1 MIEQLV
7 FGQVVQM
14 PEAPNIAREIVLGT
28 GMSVHTDA
36 YSVSRA
42 CATSFQA
49 VANVAESLM
58 AGTIRA
64 GIAGGADS
72 SSVLPIGVSKKLA
85 RTLVDAN
92 KARTL
97 GQRLKLF
104 SRLRLRDL
112 LPVPPAVAE
121 YSTGLR
127 MGDTAE
133 QMAKTW
139 GITREQQDALAHRSH
154 QLAAKAWEEGKLASE
169 VMTAYVPPFRE
180 PLENDNNIRKNST
193 LADYQKLRPA
203 FDRRHGTV
211 TAANSTPLTDG
222 AAAVIMMTESQ
233 AKALG
238 LTPLGYLRSY
248 AFTAIDVR
256 QDMLLGPAWSTPLA
270 LERAGL
276 TLADLTLIDM
286 HEAFA
291 AQTLANLQCLASD
304 RFARDVLGRSQ
315 ATGEVDESKFNV
327 LGGSIAYGHPFAA
340 TGARMITQTLHELRR
355 RGRIWSGYRLRGGWS
370 RRGDDSGG
378 GIMDMTS
385 AFTLDIRPDNVAVI
399 TIDAPGEKMNTL
411 KAEFG
416 QQVRAIVR
424 QIRDNK
430 SLRGAVLISAKPDN
444 FIAGADINMIARCA
458 TAQEAEALARQGQ
471 QIMAEIHGLAIPVIA
486 AIHGACLGGG
496 LELALACHGRVCS
509 DDEKTRLGLPE
520 VQLGLL
526 PGSGGTQRL
535 PRLIG
540 VSGALEMILTGKQ
553 LRPRQALKAGLVDEV
568 RNRFCCRRRWNW
580 R

>member
-1 MIEQLV
+1 MSQALPLVTRQGDRIAIVSGLRTPFARQATAFHGIPAVDLGNMVVSELLARSEIPPEIIEQLV

-72 SSVLPIGVSKKLA
+72 SSVLPIGVSKKLG
-85 RTLVDAN
+85 RTLVDVN

-104 SRLRLRDL
+104 ARLRPRDL

-133 QMAKTW
+133 QMAKTH

-154 QLAAKAWEEGKLASE
+154 TKAANAWREGKLADE
-169 VMTAYVPPFRE
+169 VMTAFIPPYRQPFSE
-180 PLENDNNIRKNST
+180 DNNVRQNSSI
-193 LADYQKLRPA
+193 ADYAKLRPA
-203 FDRRHGTV
+203 FDRKHGTV

-222 AAAVIMMTESQ
+222 AAAIILMTESR
-233 AKALG
+233 AKELG
-238 LTPLGYLRSY
+238 LKPLGYLRSY
-248 AFTAIDVR
+248 AFTAVDVWK
-256 QDMLLGPAWSTPLA
+256 DMLLGPAWATPLA
-270 LERAGL
+270 LERAGI
-276 TLADLTLIDM
+276 TLNDLTLFDM

-291 AQTLANLQCLASD
+291 AQTLANLKMIASE
-304 RFARDVLGRSQ
+304 RFARDVLGRAH
-315 ATGEVDESKFNV
+315 ATGEVDDTKFNV

-355 RGRIWSGYRLRGGWS
+355 RGGGF
-370 RRGDDSGG
+370 GLVTACAAGG
-378 GIMDMTS
+378 
-385 AFTLDIRPDNVAVI
+385 L
-399 TIDAPGEKMNTL
+399 
-411 KAEFG
+411 
-416 QQVRAIVR
+416 
-424 QIRDNK
+424 
-430 SLRGAVLISAKPDN
+430 GAAMVL
-444 FIAGADINMIARCA
+444 
-458 TAQEAEALARQGQ
+458 EAE
-471 QIMAEIHGLAIPVIA
+471 
-486 AIHGACLGGG
+486 
-496 LELALACHGRVCS
+496 
-509 DDEKTRLGLPE
+509 
-520 VQLGLL
+520 
-526 PGSGGTQRL
+526 
-535 PRLIG
+535 
-540 VSGALEMILTGKQ
+540 
-553 LRPRQALKAGLVDEV
+553 
-568 RNRFCCRRRWNW
+568 
-580 R
+580 